1 MKVLYIGNIVVEF
14 GCVANI
20 NKALQK
26 TKHDIFSLYYPTY
39 QNNYDYFNSMM
50 EAQIEGFKPDIV
62 ITEKVMGLT
71 YEMIM
76 DLKKKFKV
84 PICQWTF
91 DHMGTVLGEDRY
103 AWWGK
108 QAKAFDLT
116 FNSEDCMHEKYLKD
130 GIKHRI
136 IRQGFNP
143 EVFKTGIEINEEDKK
158 KYTSDVMFVGGA
170 HNKWREEFIEN
181 LTGDETIKFRW
192 YTQTYLEELNKAGNC
207 SKIGIATNYDDTED
221 RGWSNK
227 VAEYMGMGLLVLSP
241 HLLSMDKEGFVDKE
255 NIVYYKAHDLDD
267 LKSKIKYYLEHDDE
281 REMIAQCGMELA
293 LDTMTWDTIVDG
305 FLEELEKE
313 GVINERKII

>member
-1 MKVLYIGNIVVEF
+1 MRILYAGSIHLEF
-14 GCVANI
+14 GCEGQVNLS
-20 NKALQK
+20 LQK
-26 TKHDIFSLYYPTY
+26 TKHEIFSLYYPTY
-39 QNNYDYFNSMM
+39 LQSYEYHNSMLESM
-50 EAQIEGFKPDIV
+50 IEGFKPDIC
-62 ITEKVMGLT
+62 IINKAMGLT
-71 YEMIM
+71 YDMII
-76 DLKKKFKV
+76 DLKKRYN
-84 PICQWTF
+84 ILIIQWIW

-136 IRQGFNP
+136 IRQGFNHEIFKKV
-143 EVFKTGIEINEEDKK
+143 EVTKEDKK
-158 KYTSDVMFVGGA
+158 TYTSDVIFVGGA
-170 HNKWREEFIEN
+170 HNKWRQKFIEN
-181 LTGDETIKFRW
+181 LTEDKNIKFHW

-241 HLLSMDKEGFVDKE
+241 HLPSMDKEGFKDKE

-267 LKSKIKYYLEHDDE
+267 LKSKIKYYLEHEEE
-281 REMIAQCGMELA
+281 RKDIAENGRKLA
-293 LDTMTWDTIVDG
+293 LKTMTWDIIVNG
-305 FLEELEKE
+305 FLEELKKE
-313 GVINERKII
+313 GVLK